1 MGVQLKISDNR
12 DDELNYLN
20 ICVGTVIRKLRRE
33 RNLSGEILGTLTGY
47 SQQQISRYERGGC
60 NFTIPVLMRF
70 ADAFN
75 ISVWDL
81 IDKIRVFYIT
91 GNDNYYPDDKWGGSL
106 YL

>member
-1 MGVQLKISDNR
+1 MSVHLKISYNR

-20 ICVGTVIRKLRRE
+20 SCVGAVIRKLRRE
-33 RNLSGEILGTLTGY
+33 RNLSGEILGGLTGY

-70 ADAFN
+70 ADALDM
-75 ISVWDL
+75 SVWDL
-81 IDKIRVFYIT
+81 IDKIRVFYTT
-91 GNDNYYPDDKWGGSL
+91 GNDNYYPGDKWGCPR